1 MSRRASVFARQNP
14 GRRRVRFPDEI
25 VFEESIKESD
35 GEVIMKMLRRD
46 SVSID
51 VDRINMAGMTALHQA
66 VLDNN
71 LVVVKILLHHG
82 AEIDKVDIDSW
93 TPLHAAAANGHH
105 AIAKYLVSQGAN
117 KNAMTDE
124 GESPE
129 ELVDPNNQDTLNA
142 LLGEVDKG
150 ERDRRMSLVF
160 ERGEPAWLRR
170 ESIRDDLRRESF
182 NNIRARK
189 GSMWNPNELNEEDE
203 EDDEDEDDDY
213 DDGSNEDIQEDDKA
227 KVCVRGMFR
236 PSRLTG
242 GGEARKL
249 TTSMTK
255 SQVASTPTLNQLS
268 SHAATTSPSKPSSLK
283 SSIRSIDKHQPV
295 GRAAEPVVVRPQ
307 FKLSV
312 DKHLGGDTR
321 HKLKPLDAKHS
332 PTFGRK
338 TLKPAFQP
346 SSPLAKQPPT
356 PDRHKEK
363 ITSTTERQR
372 DKVNPISDR
381 QKNKITSS
389 PDRQKDKVTLPPD
402 RQKGKATLPP
412 DRQKEKV
419 TLPPDRQKDKV
430 TLPPDRQKDKVTLT
444 PDRQKDKVTLIQDR
458 QKDKVTLIPDRQKI
472 NFKSTLSRPS
482 EKTSSALSRQS
493 DKIHTT
499 LNQQSD
505 KTSSKVKVE
514 IQRTQQLPQVKSEI
528 KSVRLSQLKDEL
540 KSNSDEPIKRPT
552 IPKVMIDTKAG
563 DSLLEKKK
571 YCENSLFGSKVKSS
585 SESHLRLRETPV
597 HTDFTKNTKN
607 QLSPATVRNSA
618 LKGSNAADSFK
629 SGSLVTLKSSHAVDS
644 FKPAED
650 DVENLLANWR
660 KKRIERRER

>member
-1 MSRRASVFARQNP
+1 
-14 GRRRVRFPDEI
+14 
-25 VFEESIKESD
+25 
-35 GEVIMKMLRRD
+35 
-46 SVSID
+46 
-51 VDRINMAGMTALHQA
+51 
-66 VLDNN
+66 
-71 LVVVKILLHHG
+71 
-82 AEIDKVDIDSW
+82 
-93 TPLHAAAANGHH
+93 
-105 AIAKYLVSQGAN
+105 
-117 KNAMTDE
+117 
-124 GESPE
+124 
-129 ELVDPNNQDTLNA
+129 
-142 LLGEVDKG
+142 
-150 ERDRRMSLVF
+150 
-160 ERGEPAWLRR
+160 
-170 ESIRDDLRRESF
+170 
-182 NNIRARK
+182 
-189 GSMWNPNELNEEDE
+189 
-203 EDDEDEDDDY
+203 
-213 DDGSNEDIQEDDKA
+213 
-227 KVCVRGMFR
+227 
-236 PSRLTG
+236 
-242 GGEARKL
+242 
-249 TTSMTK
+249 MTK
-255 SQVASTPTLNQLS
+255 SQVASTPTLNQLSKVASTPTLSQLS

-363 ITSTTERQR
+363 ITLTTERQR

-389 PDRQKDKVTLPPD
+389 PDRQKDKVILPPD

-444 PDRQKDKVTLIQDR
+444 PDRQKDKVTLIPDR
-458 QKDKVTLIPDRQKI
+458 QKD

-528 KSVRLSQLKDEL
+528 KSVRLSQLKDAL

-629 SGSLVTLKSSHAVDS
+629 SGSLVTLKSSPAVDS

>member
-1 MSRRASVFARQNP
+1 
-14 GRRRVRFPDEI
+14 
-25 VFEESIKESD
+25 
-35 GEVIMKMLRRD
+35 
-46 SVSID
+46 
-51 VDRINMAGMTALHQA
+51 
-66 VLDNN
+66 
-71 LVVVKILLHHG
+71 
-82 AEIDKVDIDSW
+82 
-93 TPLHAAAANGHH
+93 
-105 AIAKYLVSQGAN
+105 
-117 KNAMTDE
+117 
-124 GESPE
+124 
-129 ELVDPNNQDTLNA
+129 
-142 LLGEVDKG
+142 
-150 ERDRRMSLVF
+150 
-160 ERGEPAWLRR
+160 
-170 ESIRDDLRRESF
+170 
-182 NNIRARK
+182 
-189 GSMWNPNELNEEDE
+189 
-203 EDDEDEDDDY
+203 
-213 DDGSNEDIQEDDKA
+213 
-227 KVCVRGMFR
+227 MFR

-363 ITSTTERQR
+363 ITLTTERQR

-430 TLPPDRQKDKVTLT
+430 TLT
-444 PDRQKDKVTLIQDR
+444 PDR
-458 QKDKVTLIPDRQKI
+458 QKDKVTLIPDRQKD

>member
-1 MSRRASVFARQNP
+1 
-14 GRRRVRFPDEI
+14 
-25 VFEESIKESD
+25 
-35 GEVIMKMLRRD
+35 
-46 SVSID
+46 
-51 VDRINMAGMTALHQA
+51 
-66 VLDNN
+66 
-71 LVVVKILLHHG
+71 
-82 AEIDKVDIDSW
+82 
-93 TPLHAAAANGHH
+93 
-105 AIAKYLVSQGAN
+105 
-117 KNAMTDE
+117 
-124 GESPE
+124 
-129 ELVDPNNQDTLNA
+129 
-142 LLGEVDKG
+142 
-150 ERDRRMSLVF
+150 
-160 ERGEPAWLRR
+160 
-170 ESIRDDLRRESF
+170 
-182 NNIRARK
+182 
-189 GSMWNPNELNEEDE
+189 
-203 EDDEDEDDDY
+203 
-213 DDGSNEDIQEDDKA
+213 
-227 KVCVRGMFR
+227 
-236 PSRLTG
+236 
-242 GGEARKL
+242 
-249 TTSMTK
+249 MTK
-255 SQVASTPTLNQLS
+255 SQVASTPTLNQLSKVASTPTLSQLS

-356 PDRHKEK
+356 PDRRKEK

-389 PDRQKDKVTLPPD
+389 PDRQKDKVILPPD

-444 PDRQKDKVTLIQDR
+444 PDRQKDKVTLPPDRQKDKVTLIQDR
-458 QKDKVTLIPDRQKI
+458 QKDKVTLIPDRQKD
-472 NFKSTLSRPS
+472 NFKSTISRPS
-482 EKTSSALSRQS
+482 EKTSSALSRHS

-629 SGSLVTLKSSHAVDS
+629 SGSLVTLKSSPAVDS